1 MDEPGVGAG
10 DGGVGAGDGG
20 AHPGDALLGEG
31 PVPRPYFA
39 LSVWH
44 VSKNFPGT
52 RALDDVS
59 IDVTGGTIHC
69 LLGANGS
76 GKSSLIKILAG
87 VYQAD
92 PGGTVTVGT
101 DTVDADRTSPEWAR
115 SSGLHFVHQDLA
127 IFNSLSVAENLAI
140 GRGFP
145 TNPATKA
152 IRWRA
157 LRRHART
164 VLARFD
170 VDVDPRRLV
179 GELRPAGRTMV
190 AIARALQDQSDAS
203 EGVLILDEP
212 TVSLPAVEVDVLFD
226 ALKRYAQAGQ
236 TIVYVTHR
244 LDEVTRI
251 ADRVTVLRD
260 GRVAATLD
268 GAEVTKDRLVELI
281 VGRALDHDP
290 ASGSTLGGEDLALE
304 VSELTAGPLRG
315 VSFGLRRGEVLGIA
329 GLVGSGRTSILTT
342 LFGLQPPVHGT
353 VKLDGEVVSFR
364 DIDAAMDAGLG
375 FVPEDRSESAFVTMS
390 LRENLSAA
398 EVSKYWRGF
407 RLRDRAEAAD
417 ARQSIAD
424 FSIKAISERQP
435 FATLSGGNQQKAI
448 VARWLRRRPKILL
461 LDEPTQGVDVEA
473 RAEIYRLVRE
483 AVASGTSVIV
493 VTADLEELAR
503 VSDRVIVL
511 TQGRISAEV
520 QGPAIDPSRLTELV
534 LSAAPDSRETQM
546 EVSHP

>member
-1 MDEPGVGAG
+1 MASDSMEDSGVGAS
-10 DGGVGAGDGG
+10 DAQPHAGDSTL
-20 AHPGDALLGEG
+20 AVSPGSSPPA
-31 PVPRPYFA
+31 FA
-39 LSVWH
+39 LRVAH

-52 RALDDVS
+52 KALDDVS
-59 IDVTGGTIHC
+59 IEVVGGTIHC

-92 PGGTVTVGT
+92 PGGTVTVGPNT
-101 DTVDADRTSPEWAR
+101 IDADRTSPAWAR
-115 SSGLHFVHQDLA
+115 SAGLHFVHQDLA
-127 IFNSLSVAENLAI
+127 IFTSLSVAENLAI

-145 TNPATKA
+145 TNRLTKA
-152 IRWRA
+152 VRWRT
-157 LRRHART
+157 LGRHART
-164 VLARFD
+164 VLKRFD
-170 VDVDPRRLV
+170 VDVDPKRLV
-179 GELRPAGRTMV
+179 GDLRPAGRTMV

-203 EGVLILDEP
+203 DGVLILDEP
-212 TVSLPAVEVDVLFD
+212 TVALPAVEVDILFD

-260 GRVAATLD
+260 GQVAATLE

-281 VGRALDHDP
+281 VGRALDREV
-290 ASGSTLGGEDLALE
+290 ASSSTLEGQDLVLE
-304 VSELTAGPLRG
+304 VSELSGGPMRG

-342 LFGLQPPVHGT
+342 LFGLQRPAFGT
-353 VKLDGEVVSFR
+353 VKLDGEVVSFS
-364 DIDAAMDAGLG
+364 DVDDAMDAGFG

-390 LRENLSAA
+390 LKENLSAA
-398 EVSKYWRGF
+398 QVPKYWRGM
-407 RLRDRAEAAD
+407 RMRERTEASD
-417 ARQSIAD
+417 ARQSIVD
-424 FSIKAISERQP
+424 FSIKAVSERQP

-483 AVASGTSVIV
+483 AVASGTSVVV

-503 VSDRVIVL
+503 VSDRVVVL
-511 TQGRISAEV
+511 TQGRISGEV
-520 QGPAIDPSRLTELV
+520 RGPDIDPSRLTELV
-534 LSAAPDSRETQM
+534 LSAAPDSRDTQL
-546 EVSHP
+546 EASRP

>member
-1 MDEPGVGAG
+1 
-10 DGGVGAGDGG
+10 
-20 AHPGDALLGEG
+20 
-31 PVPRPYFA
+31 
-39 LSVWH
+39 

-59 IDVTGGTIHC
+59 VEVIGGTIHC

-92 PGGTVTVGT
+92 PGGTVTVGSHT
-101 DTVDADRTSPEWAR
+101 LDADRTSPAWAR
-115 SSGLHFVHQDLA
+115 SVGLHFVHQDLA
-127 IFNSLSVAENLAI
+127 IFTSLSVAENLAI

-145 TNPATKA
+145 TNPLTKA
-152 IRWRA
+152 VRWRA
-157 LRRHART
+157 LGRHART
-164 VLARFD
+164 VLERFH
-170 VDVDPRRLV
+170 VDVDPKRLV
-179 GELRPAGRTMV
+179 GDLRPAGRTMV

-212 TVSLPAVEVDVLFD
+212 TVALPAVEVDVLFD
-226 ALKRYAQAGQ
+226 ALKRYAKAGQ

-244 LDEVTRI
+244 LEEVTRI

-260 GRVAATLD
+260 GQVAATLESVE
-268 GAEVTKDRLVELI
+268 ATKERLVELI
-281 VGRALDHDP
+281 VGRALDHE
-290 ASGSTLGGEDLALE
+290 AATSSTLGGEDLVLE
-304 VSELTAGPLRG
+304 VSELSGGPLRG

-342 LFGLQPPVHGT
+342 LFGLQPPAFGT
-353 VKLDGEVVSFR
+353 VKLNGEIVSFSS
-364 DIDAAMDAGLG
+364 IDAAMDAGFG

-390 LRENLSAA
+390 LKENLSAA
-398 EVSKYWRGF
+398 EVSKYWRGM
-407 RLRDRAEAAD
+407 RMRERAEATD
-417 ARQSIAD
+417 ARQSIVD
-424 FSIKAISERQP
+424 FSIKAVSERQP

-448 VARWLRRRPKILL
+448 VARWLRRQPKILL

-483 AVASGTSVIV
+483 AVASGTSVLV

-503 VSDRVIVL
+503 VSDRVVVL
-511 TQGRISAEV
+511 TQGRISGEV
-520 QGPAIDPSRLTELV
+520 RGPEIDPSRLTELV
-534 LSAAPDSRETQM
+534 LSAAPDSRGPQLEA
-546 EVSHP
+546 SRP